1 MNPGLL
7 ITFEGIEGSGKST
20 QAALLRDALLNARIP
35 VSLTREPGGSPLAER
50 VRELILLSGEEP
62 MAPGT
67 EVLLFLAAR
76 AQHVVGTIRPALERG
91 EVVVCDRFTDA
102 TLAYQGGGRTIPE
115 PFLSSLNDWATGGI
129 KPVRTYLLDVP
140 VELGLQRASQ
150 RTGDRPDR
158 LERES
163 RAFFEA
169 VRARYL
175 DLARREPE
183 RIVVLR
189 GTEPRESL
197 AHQIWEDIQRVLGGS
212 KAEAQRKPVHES

>member
-76 AQHVVGTIRPALERG
+76 AQHVVGTIPPALERG

-115 PFLSSLNDWATGGI
+115 SFLSSLNDWATGGI
-129 KPVRTYLLDVP
+129 KPVLSYLSWLP
-140 VELGLQRASQ
+140 VELGLQPACQ
-150 RTGDRPDR
+150 RTGCPPDR
-158 LERES
+158 S
-163 RAFFEA
+163 QRA
-169 VRARYL
+169 
-175 DLARREPE
+175 
-183 RIVVLR
+183 
-189 GTEPRESL
+189 
-197 AHQIWEDIQRVLGGS
+197 S
-212 KAEAQRKPVHES
+212 KAFILAVSCP

>member
-76 AQHVVGTIRPALERG
+76 AQHVVGTFRPALERG

-102 TLAYQGGGRTIPE
+102 TLAYQGGGRTIAE
-115 PFLSSLNDWATGGI
+115 PILTTLNDWATGGI

-140 VELGLQRASQ
+140 VELGLERAKR
-150 RTGDRPDR
+150 RTGDGPDR
-158 LERES
+158 IEKES

-169 VRARYL
+169 VRAR
-175 DLARREPE
+175 DLEQARRGAE
-183 RIVVLR
+183 RNV
-189 GTEPRESL
+189 G
-197 AHQIWEDIQRVLGGS
+197 AGGDG
-212 KAEAQRKPVHES
+212 P